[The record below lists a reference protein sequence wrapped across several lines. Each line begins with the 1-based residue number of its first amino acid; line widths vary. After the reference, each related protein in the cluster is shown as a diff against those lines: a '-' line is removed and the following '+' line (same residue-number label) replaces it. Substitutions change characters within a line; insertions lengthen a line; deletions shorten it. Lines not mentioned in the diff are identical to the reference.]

1 MCKRCDVS
9 MKAIEINREWNIKL
23 QYNDGVSLDKGPL
36 KALIRMV
43 SKIKY

>member
-1 MCKRCDVS
+1 
-9 MKAIEINREWNIKL
+9 MKAIEINRDWNIKL
-23 QYNDGVSLDKGPL
+23 QYNDGVSLDKGSL

>member
-1 MCKRCDVS
+1 

-23 QYNDGVSLDKGPL
+23 QYNNDGVSLDKGPL